1 MRSLVLLALVT
12 FATLPLAAH
21 DPWGAPR
28 PRVVFEAPRCAPY
41 RHREAQCRDERRDER
56 WDERRDERWDERWHH
71 PTRAWRYDCDD
82 ERSHLRP
89 LAPPFRGRLMVRF
102 R

>member
-12 FATLPLAAH
+12 LATLPLAAH
-21 DPWGAPR
+21 DRWDAPR
-28 PRVVFEAPRCAPY
+28 RREVFEAPRCAPY
-41 RHREAQCRDERRDER
+41 RHWEAR
-56 WDERRDERWDERWHH
+56 RWDERWEGRWDEHRH
-71 PTRAWRYDCDD
+71 PRNQAWRHDCDD